1 MNKYSRQTRMLIAVD
16 CIIFGFDGTGLKILL
31 VHRGLEPEKGKWSLM
46 GGFVQPNEGLDDAAA
61 RVLKQLTG
69 LAGVYLEQFSAFGSP
84 GRDPIERTISV
95 AYFALLD
102 INQYQQQ
109 ISEEYHAVWFP
120 VKEFPQ
126 LIFDHL
132 KMVEIARAKLQDK
145 AMAHPILFELLPDK
159 FTIPQM
165 HSLYEGVYDIV
176 YDKRNFSRNILST
189 GLLVKLSEKEKTSSR
204 KGAFYY
210 KLDKRKYK
218 NRVSSLLG
226 LGEVKKEI

>member
-1 MNKYSRQTRMLIAVD
+1 MNKYSRQTRMLVAVD
-16 CIIFGFDGTGLKILL
+16 CIIFGFDGTELKILL

-46 GGFVQPNEGLDDAAA
+46 GGFVQPNEGLDNAAA
-61 RVLKQLTG
+61 RILKQLTG
-69 LAGVYLEQFSAFGSP
+69 LEGIYLEQFSAFGALN
-84 GRDPIERTISV
+84 RDPIERTISV

-102 INQYQQQ
+102 IRQYQQQ
-109 ISEEYHAVWFP
+109 INEEYHAVWFP

-126 LIFDHL
+126 LIFDHP
-132 KMVEIARAKLQDK
+132 KMVEMAKAKLQDK
-145 AMAHPILFELLPDK
+145 AMTHPILFELLPDK

-165 HSLYEGVYDIV
+165 HSLYEGVYEVV

-189 GLLVKLSEKEKTSSR
+189 GLLIKLNEKEKTSSR

-226 LGEVKKEI
+226 LGDGKK

>member
-1 MNKYSRQTRMLIAVD
+1 MNKYSRQTRVLVAVD
-16 CIIFGFDGTGLKILL
+16 CIVFGFDGTELKLLL

-46 GGFVQPNEGLDDAAA
+46 GGFVQPNEGLDESAA
-61 RVLKQLTG
+61 RVLKSLTG
-69 LAGVYLEQFSAFGSP
+69 LEGLYLEQLSAFGSTH
-84 GRDPIERTISV
+84 RDPIERTVSI

-109 ISEEYHAVWFP
+109 INEEYHAVWFP
-120 VKEFPQ
+120 IKSFPE
-126 LIFDHL
+126 LIFDHHQ
-132 KMVEIARAKLQDK
+132 MVEIARKKLQDK
-145 AMAHPILFELLPDK
+145 ALTHPILFELMPDK

-189 GLLVKLSEKEKTSSR
+189 GLLIKLNEKEKTSSR

-218 NRVSSLLG
+218 SRFSGLLG
-226 LGEVKKEI
+226 MGEGKK